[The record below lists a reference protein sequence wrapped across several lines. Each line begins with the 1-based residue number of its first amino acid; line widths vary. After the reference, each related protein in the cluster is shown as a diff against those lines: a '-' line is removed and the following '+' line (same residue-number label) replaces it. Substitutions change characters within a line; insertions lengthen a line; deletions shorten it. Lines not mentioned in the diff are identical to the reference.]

1 MSMKQY
7 WIQIAQQKAR
17 TDAQDHLESF
27 LKGVTNQY
35 SKHVD
40 VYMREEYERVRMD
53 IIAELREL
61 NNAV

>member
-1 MSMKQY
+1 MNEY

-27 LKGVTNQY
+27 LKGATNQY

-40 VYMREEYERVRMD
+40 VYMRDAYEDERMD

-61 NNAV
+61 NNAI

>member
-1 MSMKQY
+1 MTMQLY
-7 WIQIAQQKAR
+7 WVKIAKQKAR

-40 VYMREEYERVRMD
+40 VYMREAYECERMD

-61 NNAV
+61 NQ